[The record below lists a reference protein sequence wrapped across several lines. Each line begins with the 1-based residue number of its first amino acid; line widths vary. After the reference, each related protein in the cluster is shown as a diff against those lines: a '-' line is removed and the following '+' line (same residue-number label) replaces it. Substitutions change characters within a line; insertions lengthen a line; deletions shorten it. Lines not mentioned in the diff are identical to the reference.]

1 MISKITPLPVLLHQG
16 GWDEILWFLVP
27 ALLLTWLRNKQN
39 KENLNVLFSQL
50 KNFYIINFV
59 IEIKNLTMKYKNGKG
74 VEDINIS
81 VDDGEVKALLGP
93 NGSGKSTTM
102 RSFMGFLNSSEGSLK
117 VAGVDTIA
125 NPVEAKEIIGYLP
138 GDPQLPQN
146 LNSKSLFKLG
156 ADMRGQSID
165 YAMELAEKFELD
177 VKQIVKELSKG
188 NRQKTAVILALFHK
202 PKALVLDEPTSGL
215 DPFHQRTFF
224 ETIEEFSNNG
234 ASILL
239 SSHIISEV
247 EKIADT
253 MAVLKVGSKIYDES
267 YKTFE
272 KKAKDEGKELEDA
285 FFEFYDRKKE

>member
-1 MISKITPLPVLLHQG
+1 MIS
-16 GWDEILWFLVP
+16 
-27 ALLLTWLRNKQN
+27 
-39 KENLNVLFSQL
+39 
-50 KNFYIINFV
+50 
-59 IEIKNLTMKYKNGKG
+59 IESLTMLYKNNKG
-74 VEDINIS
+74 VKDINIS
-81 VDDGEVKALLGP
+81 LEDGEVKGLLGP

-102 RSFMGFLNSSEGSLK
+102 RSFMGFLKPSEGTLT
-117 VAGVDTIA
+117 VNGIDTLA
-125 NPVEAKEIIGYLP
+125 NPVEAKKIIGYLP

-146 LNSKSLFKLG
+146 LNSKTLFKLG
-156 ADMRGQSID
+156 AQMRDSSID
-165 YAMELAEKFELD
+165 YAMELSEKFELD

-188 NRQKTAVILALFHK
+188 NRQKTAVILALLHK
-202 PKALVLDEPTSGL
+202 PKALILDEPTSGL

-234 ASILL
+234 VSVLL

-272 KKAKDEGKELEDA
+272 KKAKDEGK
-285 FFEFYDRKKE
+285 

>member
-1 MISKITPLPVLLHQG
+1 M
-16 GWDEILWFLVP
+16 
-27 ALLLTWLRNKQN
+27 
-39 KENLNVLFSQL
+39 
-50 KNFYIINFV
+50 

-177 VKQIVKELSKG
+177 VKQTVKELSKG
-188 NRQKTAVILALFHK
+188 NRQKTAVILALLHK

-234 ASILL
+234 ASVLL

-285 FFEFYDRKKE
+285 FFEFYDREKV

>member
-1 MISKITPLPVLLHQG
+1 M
-16 GWDEILWFLVP
+16 
-27 ALLLTWLRNKQN
+27 
-39 KENLNVLFSQL
+39 
-50 KNFYIINFV
+50 

-74 VEDINIS
+74 IDDINIS

-102 RSFMGFLNSSEGSLK
+102 RSLMGFLNSSEGSLK
-117 VAGVDTIA
+117 VSGIDTIA

-188 NRQKTAVILALFHK
+188 NRQKTAVILALLHK

-234 ASILL
+234 ASVLL

-247 EKIADT
+247 EKIADS

-267 YKTFE
+267 YKVFE

-285 FFEFYDRKKE
+285 FFEFYDREKA

>member
-1 MISKITPLPVLLHQG
+1 M
-16 GWDEILWFLVP
+16 
-27 ALLLTWLRNKQN
+27 
-39 KENLNVLFSQL
+39 
-50 KNFYIINFV
+50 

-74 VEDINIS
+74 VDDINIS

-117 VAGVDTIA
+117 VAGIDTIA

-177 VKQIVKELSKG
+177 VKQTVKELSKG
-188 NRQKTAVILALFHK
+188 NRQKTAVILALLHK

-234 ASILL
+234 ASVLL

-285 FFEFYDRKKE
+285 FFEFYDREKE

>member
-1 MISKITPLPVLLHQG
+1 M
-16 GWDEILWFLVP
+16 
-27 ALLLTWLRNKQN
+27 
-39 KENLNVLFSQL
+39 
-50 KNFYIINFV
+50 

-74 VEDINIS
+74 VEDINLN
-81 VDDGEVKALLGP
+81 VEDGEVKALLGP

-117 VAGVDTIA
+117 VAGIDTIA

-177 VKQIVKELSKG
+177 VKQTVKELSKG
-188 NRQKTAVILALFHK
+188 NRQKTAVILALLHK

-234 ASILL
+234 ASVLL

-285 FFEFYDRKKE
+285 FFEFYDREK

>member
-1 MISKITPLPVLLHQG
+1 M
-16 GWDEILWFLVP
+16 
-27 ALLLTWLRNKQN
+27 
-39 KENLNVLFSQL
+39 
-50 KNFYIINFV
+50 

-74 VEDINIS
+74 VDDINIS

-177 VKQIVKELSKG
+177 VKQTVKELSKG
-188 NRQKTAVILALFHK
+188 NRQKTAVILALLHK

-234 ASILL
+234 ASVLL

-285 FFEFYDRKKE
+285 FFEFYDIKKE

>member
-1 MISKITPLPVLLHQG
+1 M
-16 GWDEILWFLVP
+16 
-27 ALLLTWLRNKQN
+27 
-39 KENLNVLFSQL
+39 
-50 KNFYIINFV
+50 

-117 VAGVDTIA
+117 VAGIDTIA

-188 NRQKTAVILALFHK
+188 NRQKTAVILALLHK

-285 FFEFYDRKKE
+285 FFEFYDREKE

>member
-1 MISKITPLPVLLHQG
+1 M
-16 GWDEILWFLVP
+16 
-27 ALLLTWLRNKQN
+27 
-39 KENLNVLFSQL
+39 
-50 KNFYIINFV
+50 

-188 NRQKTAVILALFHK
+188 NRQKTAVILALLHK

-272 KKAKDEGKELEDA
+272 KKAKDEGNELEDA

>member
-1 MISKITPLPVLLHQG
+1 MKWFGLLYPSCFLPGLGKNRGRTKKKTKFSYLSRHKKQLIYNMNMIL
-16 GWDEILWFLVP
+16 
-27 ALLLTWLRNKQN
+27 
-39 KENLNVLFSQL
+39 
-50 KNFYIINFV
+50 
-59 IEIKNLTMKYKNGKG
+59 IESLTMLYKNDKG
-74 VEDINIS
+74 VRDISIS
-81 VDDGEVKALLGP
+81 LEEGEVKALLGP

-102 RSFMGFLNSSEGSLK
+102 RSFMGFLKPSEGTLT
-117 VAGVDTIA
+117 VNGIDTLA
-125 NPVEAKEIIGYLP
+125 NPVEAKKIIGYLP

-146 LNSKSLFKLG
+146 LNSKTLFKLG
-156 ADMRGQSID
+156 AQMRDSSID

-177 VKQIVKELSKG
+177 VNQIVKELSKG
-188 NRQKTAVILALFHK
+188 NRQKTAVILALLHK
-202 PKALVLDEPTSGL
+202 PKALILDEPTSGL

-224 ETIEEFSNNG
+224 EIIEEFSNNG
-234 ASILL
+234 ASVLL

-285 FFEFYDRKKE
+285 FFEFYDREKA

>member
-1 MISKITPLPVLLHQG
+1 
-16 GWDEILWFLVP
+16 
-27 ALLLTWLRNKQN
+27 
-39 KENLNVLFSQL
+39 
-50 KNFYIINFV
+50 
-59 IEIKNLTMKYKNGKG
+59 MKYKNGKG

-81 VDDGEVKALLGP
+81 VDEGEVKALLGP

-117 VAGVDTIA
+117 VAGIDTIA

-165 YAMELAEKFELD
+165 YAMDLAEKFELD
-177 VKQIVKELSKG
+177 VKQTVKELSKG
-188 NRQKTAVILALFHK
+188 NRQKTAVILALLHK

-234 ASILL
+234 ASVLL

-285 FFEFYDRKKE
+285 FFEFYDREKE

>member
-1 MISKITPLPVLLHQG
+1 M
-16 GWDEILWFLVP
+16 
-27 ALLLTWLRNKQN
+27 
-39 KENLNVLFSQL
+39 
-50 KNFYIINFV
+50 

-188 NRQKTAVILALFHK
+188 NRQKTAVILALLHK

>member
-1 MISKITPLPVLLHQG
+1 MI
-16 GWDEILWFLVP
+16 D
-27 ALLLTWLRNKQN
+27 
-39 KENLNVLFSQL
+39 
-50 KNFYIINFV
+50 
-59 IEIKNLTMKYKNGKG
+59 IKNLTMKYKNGKG
-74 VEDINIS
+74 VDDINIS

-117 VAGVDTIA
+117 VAGIDTIA

-177 VKQIVKELSKG
+177 VKQTVKELSKG
-188 NRQKTAVILALFHK
+188 NRQKTAVILALLHK

-234 ASILL
+234 ASVLL

-247 EKIADT
+247 EKVADT

-285 FFEFYDRKKE
+285 FFEFYDREKQ

>member
-1 MISKITPLPVLLHQG
+1 M
-16 GWDEILWFLVP
+16 
-27 ALLLTWLRNKQN
+27 
-39 KENLNVLFSQL
+39 
-50 KNFYIINFV
+50 

-117 VAGVDTIA
+117 VAGIDTIA

-188 NRQKTAVILALFHK
+188 NRQKTAVILALLHK

-234 ASILL
+234 ASVLL

>member
-1 MISKITPLPVLLHQG
+1 
-16 GWDEILWFLVP
+16 
-27 ALLLTWLRNKQN
+27 
-39 KENLNVLFSQL
+39 
-50 KNFYIINFV
+50 
-59 IEIKNLTMKYKNGKG
+59 MKYKNGKG

-177 VKQIVKELSKG
+177 VKQTVKELSKG
-188 NRQKTAVILALFHK
+188 NRQKTAVILALLHK

-272 KKAKDEGKELEDA
+272 KKAKDEGKELDCLL
-285 FFEFYDRKKE
+285 YTSPSPRD

>member
-1 MISKITPLPVLLHQG
+1 M
-16 GWDEILWFLVP
+16 
-27 ALLLTWLRNKQN
+27 
-39 KENLNVLFSQL
+39 
-50 KNFYIINFV
+50 

-81 VDDGEVKALLGP
+81 VDEGEVKALLGP

-117 VAGVDTIA
+117 VAGIDTIA

-165 YAMELAEKFELD
+165 YAMDLAEKFELD
-177 VKQIVKELSKG
+177 VKQTVKELSKG
-188 NRQKTAVILALFHK
+188 NRQKTAVILALLHK

-234 ASILL
+234 ASVLL

-285 FFEFYDRKKE
+285 FFEFYDREKE

>member
-1 MISKITPLPVLLHQG
+1 M
-16 GWDEILWFLVP
+16 
-27 ALLLTWLRNKQN
+27 
-39 KENLNVLFSQL
+39 
-50 KNFYIINFV
+50 

-146 LNSKSLFKLG
+146 LNSKTLFKLG
-156 ADMRGQSID
+156 ANMRGQSID

-188 NRQKTAVILALFHK
+188 NRQKTAVILALLHK